1 MLVNHRPRS
10 PTTLCYVIECH
21 GVQLRAQLRSV
32 ATLVQVTGRTSPAN
46 RDLVLAHLRRFTMV
60 PGPLVID
67 MLDRDGFDAELLQ
80 DLICTIEQDPDFADT
95 DVTLVVDPA
104 LCETMPS
111 HGRVDV
117 VDSVGEALRDITER
131 INARRAFVV
140 KSVAGLTSRRQ
151 ASGCR

>member
-10 PTTLCYVIECH
+10 LTTLGYVVECH

-32 ATLVQVTGRTSPAN
+32 ATLVQVTGRASAAN
-46 RDLVLAHLRRFTMV
+46 RELVLAHLRRFTMV
-60 PGPLVID
+60 RGPLVID

-80 DLICTIEQDPDFADT
+80 DLICTIEEDPDFADT

-104 LCETMPS
+104 LRETMPS
-111 HGRVDV
+111 PGRVDV
-117 VDSVGEALRDITER
+117 VDSVGQALRDITER
-131 INARRAFVV
+131 INARRAFVM
-140 KSVAGLTSRRQ
+140 KSLAGLASRRQ